1 MKLDIREIPFSR
13 FGSYFCISQEKD
25 SDKIYL
31 RDVHGGDD
39 APSKLFRLSLLE
51 NGIEKDI
58 DIQASETSI
67 RLCSVDDPSKFAEI
81 ILPEEDEVHFYIK
94 GVEVRLQADKV
105 KYDTL
110 HEYEDGMYEY
120 HIYPKELKLM
130 LISLS
135 GDMTVHAPWNV
146 IGNDF
151 IDLRM
156 NDGHF
161 VIESYRT
168 VYRKK
173 DYLPFQDGKAKVEK
187 LYQEWLS
194 TMPVENEVY
203 RSSIE
208 RATYITWSSIVH
220 PDGILSEYA
229 MYMSKLWMYNIWSWD
244 NCFNALQLGAKYPE
258 LAYSQLKIFIDAQ
271 DESGAYPD
279 FVNDKFVS
287 YNCIKPPIFAY
298 VYDKLM
304 KQNDYFKDHDRLRTV
319 YDSTK
324 RVMAYFENHRTY
336 EGRLPHYKH
345 GNDSGWDNA
354 SLFHQGMPVESPDLA
369 SFLIRTY
376 DILAGFAVML
386 GKEGEAIAFL
396 KKADELFEL
405 LMTRLYDQD
414 GFYGRFGKA
423 AEKIDI
429 RSSLILRLPV
439 LIGYRLEKNVLE
451 GIVSD
456 LVESFETRHGLAT
469 EMPSSPFYK
478 EDGYWLGPIWAP
490 VTYLFVDSLIHN
502 GYEEAGRRIRDKFLD
517 LTIIGG
523 MAENFDPLNG
533 RGLVDTSFTW
543 TSSVFLALLEMKLAE
558 E

>member
-25 SDKIYL
+25 SDEIYL

-39 APSKLFRLSLLE
+39 APSKLFQFSLLE
-51 NGIEKDI
+51 NGVEIEI

-67 RLCSVDDPSKFAEI
+67 RLCSVDDHDKFAEI

-94 GVEVRLQADKV
+94 GVEVRLQANKV

-110 HEYEDGMYEY
+110 HEYQNGMYEY

-135 GDMTVHAPWNV
+135 GDMTVTAPWNV
-146 IGNDF
+146 IGNDY

-173 DYLPFQDGKAKVEK
+173 EYLPFVDGKAKVKKFYE
-187 LYQEWLS
+187 EWLS
-194 TMPVENEVY
+194 TLLTENVVY
-203 RSSIE
+203 RPSVE
-208 RATYITWSSIVH
+208 KAAYITWSSTVH
-220 PDGILSEYA
+220 PDGILNEYA

-304 KQNDYFKDHDRLRTV
+304 KRNDYFKNQDRLRVV

-324 RVMAYFENHRTY
+324 RVMDYFESHRTY

-369 SFLIRTY
+369 SYLIRTY
-376 DILAGFAVML
+376 DILAGFAVIL

-414 GFYGRFGKA
+414 GFFGRFGKA
-423 AEKIDI
+423 AEKVEI

-439 LIGYRLEKNVLE
+439 LIGYRLEKDVLE
-451 GIVSD
+451 GLVTN
-456 LVESFETRHGLAT
+456 LVENFETKHGLAT
-469 EMPSSPFYK
+469 EMPSSPYYK
-478 EDGYWLGPIWAP
+478 EDGYWLGPIWAS
-490 VTYLFVDSLIHN
+490 VTYLFVDSLINN
-502 GYEEAGRRIRDKFLD
+502 GYEEAGKRIRDKFLD
-517 LTIIGG
+517 LTLIGG

-543 TSSVFLALLEMKLAE
+543 TSSVFLTLLEMKIAE